1 VKQVKEAYGAFYV
14 INIVAQ
20 AIFTL
25 LWNIGLA
32 LLIGW
37 FSVSK
42 LGAPEWIY
50 APLLVVGV
58 LWGFYSMIKFILT
71 ATAGYERLERQASRS
86 AEENK
91 EEADQPNE

>member
-1 VKQVKEAYGAFYV
+1 MYKKLVTTLYML
-14 INIVAQ
+14 NILFQ
-20 AIFTL
+20 GIFTL
-25 LWNIGLA
+25 LVPAA
-32 LLIGW
+32 LGFGVGW
-37 FSVSK
+37 GAVK
-42 LGAPEWIY
+42 YLGAPEWIY